1 MLLGTMDHK
10 KVEKIFLEEGI
21 DREITCPQAF
31 QIAERHKIAKG
42 DISEY
47 CNSHKIKIKACQL
60 GCFK

>member
-10 KVEKIFLEEGI
+10 KVEKIFLEEG
-21 DREITCPQAF
+21 
-31 QIAERHKIAKG
+31 IAERHKIAKG

>member
-1 MLLGTMDHK
+1 MESK
-10 KVEKIFLEEGI
+10 NVEKIFLEEGI

-31 QIAERHKIAKG
+31 HIAEKHKIAKSE
-42 DISEY
+42 ISEY

>member
-1 MLLGTMDHK
+1 MFTMDAK

-31 QIAERHKIAKG
+31 AIAEKHKIAKR

-47 CNSHKIKIKACQL
+47 CNSHHIKIRACQL

>member
-1 MLLGTMDHK
+1 MESK
-10 KVEKIFLEEGI
+10 NVEKIFLEEGI

-31 QIAERHKIAKG
+31 HIAEKHKIAKSE
-42 DISEY
+42 ISAY

>member
-1 MLLGTMDHK
+1 MESK
-10 KVEKIFLEEGI
+10 NVEKIFLEEGI

-31 QIAERHKIAKG
+31 HIAEKHKIPKSE
-42 DISEY
+42 ISTY

>member
-1 MLLGTMDHK
+1 MESK

-31 QIAERHKIAKG
+31 HIAEKHKIAKNE
-42 DISEY
+42 ISEY
-47 CNSHKIKIKACQL
+47 CNTHKIKIRACQL

>member
-1 MLLGTMDHK
+1 MITMDPK
-10 KVEKIFLEEGI
+10 KVETAFLQEGI

-31 QIAERHKIAKG
+31 QIAEKHKITKHE
-42 DISEY
+42 ISEY

>member
-1 MLLGTMDHK
+1 MESK

-31 QIAERHKIAKG
+31 HIAEKHKITKSE
-42 DISEY
+42 ISEY

>member
-1 MLLGTMDHK
+1 MESK

-31 QIAERHKIAKG
+31 HIAEKHKITKSE
-42 DISEY
+42 ISTY
-47 CNSHKIKIKACQL
+47 CNAHKIKIKACQL